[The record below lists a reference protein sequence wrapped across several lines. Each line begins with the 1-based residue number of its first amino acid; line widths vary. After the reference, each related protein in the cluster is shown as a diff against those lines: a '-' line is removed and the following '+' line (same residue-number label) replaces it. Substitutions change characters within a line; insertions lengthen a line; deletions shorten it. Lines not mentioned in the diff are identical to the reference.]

1 MWIQPP
7 VDLVNWPGQVS
18 RNYHLQH
25 VCLQSLTLSCLP
37 LVYVVTI
44 WTILHYHNW
53 LVAYYFIIKF
63 NPVGYIST
71 RYDQRRRKSCAD
83 FRSRV
88 ASPASMTYI
97 AFHSNL
103 VPRASLQWGKLHKLV
118 QPSSTSFPGSR
129 AKKKRESLGTKLEQ
143 AHQAMVQW
151 KVKCSKSIVNPN
163 KRHGRAYRTV
173 FDICRLIP
181 ITSIRWRPKQWVQLN
196 FIE

>member
-1 MWIQPP
+1 MLKENIIGIFIRSNVWKRIWSFYMWIQPP

-37 LVYVVTI
+37 FVYVVTI

-88 ASPASMTYI
+88 ASPVSMTYI

-103 VPRASLQWGKLHKLV
+103 VPRTSLQWGKLHKLV
-118 QPSSTSFPGSR
+118 QPSSTSFPGSG
-129 AKKKRESLGTKLEQ
+129 AKKKRVPGNEVRASPSSDGT
-143 AHQAMVQW
+143 
-151 KVKCSKSIVNPN
+151 VKSQMLQEYCK
-163 KRHGRAYRTV
+163 
-173 FDICRLIP
+173 
-181 ITSIRWRPKQWVQLN
+181 PKQKTR
-196 FIE
+196 